1 MKIDQE
7 SIHCFFL
14 DKLQPIMSPGYEISL
29 LIANV
34 EKNYR
39 EIVENLIKTVIS
51 FFSLKDFWRKI
62 IRMSVTRS
70 NKIDENSLKSGTFT
84 MQMNKYF

>member
-1 MKIDQE
+1 
-7 SIHCFFL
+7 
-14 DKLQPIMSPGYEISL
+14 MSPGYEISL

-62 IRMSVTRS
+62 WMSVTRS
-70 NKIDENSLKSGTFT
+70 NKIDENSLL
-84 MQMNKYF
+84 